1 MTTLQGDLT
10 RSKQEYE
17 NQQSERTR
25 ISYVVSLFVLLHVLM
40 DYYFA
45 ADV

>member
-1 MTTLQGDLT
+1 MTNLQGDLT

-25 ISYVVSLFVLLHVLM
+25 ISYVVSLSLLHGLI